1 MKMRILAGITALVV
15 VGAGVFGVINRQ
27 TYTDITNEKN
37 FMEKLQVAE
46 LPGQF
51 AVTVCEEMQERLPQL
66 PIILRV
72 RFTDDV
78 EYLFG
83 TSRQKI
89 CVQEVYA
96 GDDIRVGDTIYI
108 TTGKNVST
116 MGEATAELGF
126 VNIPKP
132 DCDYLVFLSGERDSL
147 DKSLPVYDV
156 YAESLFRPVFCY
168 EDIEN
173 KIVPVGEENTYV
185 PYKDV
190 KENEFFCTSEEGM
203 KAWQDLKKN
212 MLDKYPI

>member
-116 MGEATAELGF
+116 MWEATAELGF

-212 MLDKYPI
+212 MLDRYPI